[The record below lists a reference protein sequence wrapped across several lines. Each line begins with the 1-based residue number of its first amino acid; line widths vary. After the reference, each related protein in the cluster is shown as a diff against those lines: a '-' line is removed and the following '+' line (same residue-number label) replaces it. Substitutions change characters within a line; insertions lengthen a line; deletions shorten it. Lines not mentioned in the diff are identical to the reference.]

1 MSNAIASG
9 RKVTLE
15 VPGSTCNLGAG
26 LDTIGLALNIY
37 SRMTFQVVDKD
48 DQSHIPFIKLN
59 GGIARQSLPEDQ
71 GNLIYTLLSKIW
83 QYDHELLGRLRI
95 SVESDIP
102 LGCGLGSSSA
112 AIVGALWA
120 SNVLEDRIPTANTLL
135 AEGCALEGHPE
146 SLSASLYGSMVV
158 CAPSVKAR
166 QIVTQRLDW
175 PLDWHLLAVVPD
187 YTLHTSELRA
197 ALPKHVKHE
206 DAVFNIQRV
215 ALLVAAV
222 TRADEAAME
231 EALHDRLHEQYREK
245 FVPELKKL
253 RRDLVNE
260 PILGCVLSGAGSSVV
275 VFVHEKRK
283 KQVRERIDH
292 YLEKESK
299 LYQVLDLKVASEGMQ
314 ELEI

>member
-1 MSNAIASG
+1 
-9 RKVTLE
+9 
-15 VPGSTCNLGAG
+15 
-26 LDTIGLALNIY
+26 
-37 SRMTFQVVDKD
+37 
-48 DQSHIPFIKLN
+48 
-59 GGIARQSLPEDQ
+59 
-71 GNLIYTLLSKIW
+71 
-83 QYDHELLGRLRI
+83 
-95 SVESDIP
+95 
-102 LGCGLGSSSA
+102 
-112 AIVGALWA
+112 
-120 SNVLEDRIPTANTLL
+120 
-135 AEGCALEGHPE
+135 
-146 SLSASLYGSMVV
+146 
-158 CAPSVKAR
+158 
-166 QIVTQRLDW
+166 
-175 PLDWHLLAVVPD
+175 D